1 MGMEVCENG
10 DNMYILTSGAPDHP
24 AEYDQVMVN
33 PNVRCERWQYI
44 EVSKT
49 WEDSGAE
56 TQEMGAVGYIFSGGT
71 YFDARSDPSGASAIY
86 NEGTTLDP
94 YFGHSNQALQ
104 YHYHAVPNGWSSAN
118 DASACEHIG
127 YMIDGGKIYGYCEVD
142 GVQLASCYYLNG
154 QLDYEGV
161 GENESDYTFNSS
173 GSGCHLDECN
183 MYNLNGE
190 MVYITSAN
198 WPFVPPCMKGSVATI
213 YGFTPSVRPS

>member
-1 MGMEVCENG
+1 
-10 DNMYILTSGAPDHP
+10 
-24 AEYDQVMVN
+24 
-33 PNVRCERWQYI
+33 
-44 EVSKT
+44 
-49 WEDSGAE
+49 
-56 TQEMGAVGYIFSGGT
+56 
-71 YFDARSDPSGASAIY
+71 
-86 NEGTTLDP
+86 
-94 YFGHSNQALQ
+94 
-104 YHYHAVPNGWSSAN
+104 
-118 DASACEHIG
+118 
-127 YMIDGGKIYGYCEVD
+127 MIDGGKVYGYCEVD

-198 WPFVPPCMKGSVATI
+198 WPFVPPCLKGSVATI

>member
-1 MGMEVCENG
+1 MKKK
-10 DNMYILTSGAPDHP
+10 LTIGLRNNNFITLFITLIF
-24 AEYDQVMVN
+24 DQV
-33 PNVRCERWQYI
+33 PAL
-44 EVSKT
+44 
-49 WEDSGAE
+49 WESAADS
-56 TQEMGAVGYIFSGGT
+56 T
-71 YFDARSDPSGASAIY
+71 
-86 NEGTTLDP
+86 
-94 YFGHSNQALQ
+94 
-104 YHYHAVPNGWSSAN
+104 
-118 DASACEHIG
+118 ACQHIG
-127 YMIDGGKIYGYCEVD
+127 YMIDGGKVYGYCEVD

-213 YGFTPSVRPS
+213 WGFTPSVRPS